1 MELTFPLDIFGE
13 EEYLR
18 FSPQFCRDYL
28 NSHRTICFEYRT
40 RPRIL
45 FLIKSEAWILVG
57 EPDILFFLRLG
68 GLVFKKQKL
77 PE

>member
-40 RPRIL
+40 RPRIF
-45 FLIKSEAWILVG
+45 FLIKSEA
-57 EPDILFFLRLG
+57 
-68 GLVFKKQKL
+68 
-77 PE
+77 